1 MHFCGIMPGSIWD
14 DVTTVKPRYYW
25 LFFYDTCMFKSTNV
39 ISLLRYESIM
49 NIALLSAGCCWIYFF
64 FLRITTNL
72 GSIPSEECGWS
83 ISHWMMTWYFKERLH
98 GIVCPSIVLVNHC
111 CLEVIF
117 FLLLCGQ
124 LKITI
129 IISVHALR
137 TYDAISNPISKLL
150 THGNLKQ
157 LSLGFTLYYYWL
169 LHFSF
174 TVLLHCWCAR
184 VLLTSDRRGIFFSS
198 DRLKGCWK
206 KNAWSQVRVLP
217 FKQKMR
223 KTVLVDYEQSLFFLS
238 PSNKTREANW
248 RKKRDGSQSTVL
260 VTWFIFRN
268 LVGQVV
274 SLEQMIPLV
283 M

>member
-1 MHFCGIMPGSIWD
+1 MYVQVNKCDKLTALWVYHEYCSSLCWMLLNLFLFPQNYNKSRIHSFRGVRLVDITLDDDLIFQGEIARYCLSIHSFG
-14 DVTTVKPRYYW
+14 R
-25 LFFYDTCMFKSTNV
+25 
-39 ISLLRYESIM
+39 SLLRRSY
-49 NIALLSAGCCWIYFF
+49 L
-64 FLRITTNL
+64 
-72 GSIPSEECGWS
+72 
-83 ISHWMMTWYFKERLH
+83 
-98 GIVCPSIVLVNHC
+98 
-111 CLEVIF
+111 